1 LCSPLLLAPRWGR
14 TTDAG
19 QPWREREKE
28 IGGRRE
34 EENWQ
39 PLDWKLT
46 VRMGYGKDVPWTVD
60 RGMDVSD

>member
-1 LCSPLLLAPRWGR
+1 VLRGHGAAVGR
-14 TTDAG
+14 AG
-19 QPWREREKE
+19 VLPYSGW
-28 IGGRRE
+28 E